1 MMNLSDIRRLFD
13 YTEWAN
19 DLAMEAADQ
28 LPDEH
33 LRRDFG
39 ISHQS
44 IFGTL
49 THMAGAEWI
58 WLERWNGRS
67 PAKVE
72 AWAMWTPE
80 SCADLATLNDRWT
93 EVVDR
98 RAQFIAGLDEGRLA
112 AELPFR
118 LLSGDASSMR
128 LVDQM
133 QHIANHA
140 TMHRGQVVGMIRQ
153 LGAEPPATDLIF
165 YLRSDIS
172 PK

>member
-1 MMNLSDIRRLFD
+1 MNLSDIRHLFD

-19 DLAMEAADQ
+19 ALAMGAAAN
-28 LPDEH
+28 LPDED
-33 LRRDFG
+33 LRRDVA

-58 WLERWNGRS
+58 WLERWQGRS
-67 PAKVE
+67 PAKAE
-72 AWAMWTPE
+72 AWSMWTVE
-80 SCADLATLNDRWT
+80 SCGDLATLKQRWQ

-98 RAQFIAGLDEGRLA
+98 RALYISDLDEERLA
-112 AELPFR
+112 AELPFK

-133 QHIANHA
+133 QHVANHA
-140 TMHRGQVVGMIRQ
+140 TLHRGQVVGMIRQ
-153 LGAEPPATDLIF
+153 LGIDPPSTDLLF

>member
-1 MMNLSDIRRLFD
+1 MNLQDIRHLFD

-19 DLAMEAADQ
+19 DLAMEAADE
-28 LPDEH
+28 LPDEDLH
-33 LRRDFG
+33 RDFG
-39 ISHQS
+39 ISHKS

-58 WLERWNGRS
+58 WLERWHGNS
-67 PAKVE
+67 PAKAE
-72 AWAMWTPE
+72 AWSMWTPE
-80 SCADLATLNDRWT
+80 SCADLATLNDRWS

-98 RAQFIAGLDEGRLA
+98 RVQFLKSIDEERLA
-112 AELPFR
+112 AELPFK
-118 LLSGDASSMR
+118 LLSGDPSSMR

-133 QHIANHA
+133 QHVANHA

-153 LGAEPPATDLIF
+153 LGIEPPSIDLLF